1 MLEKLMDLS
10 RYWLVEPEHSY
21 PSDFPQLRKEK
32 DELGS
37 LVRNLFSSGLFEKSL
52 LETWLPHWEWVS
64 LNQTWPLTQEFQAKT
79 WWWEM
84 LGKAIEKQK
93 GIRLT

>member
-1 MLEKLMDLS
+1 MKKIVLEKLMDLS

-37 LVRNLFSSGLFEKSL
+37 LVRNLFSSG
-52 LETWLPHWEWVS
+52 
-64 LNQTWPLTQEFQAKT
+64 
-79 WWWEM
+79 
-84 LGKAIEKQK
+84 
-93 GIRLT
+93 